1 MRSRRSFGVVFGALL
16 GAVAGLSVEGCGD
29 DPTVIPCHPVQ
40 LPCPDNYVCEEDGAC
55 VPPGGDAGTD
65 AASDGTS
72 SAIGCTGPCIP
83 RRPDGW
89 SEPRAVWIGDPGNA
103 PLFCPENMDMGLR
116 TRAFADLVWEYGTC
130 EPCGCKAP
138 TGTCTKLPESI
149 EVRAA
154 TCGAAGTSSPFGGPD
169 GWDGSCTNAN
179 AIPAGAE
186 CPAGSGK
193 LCAQSIAVSP
203 LGPPVEDGCE
213 PVVIPALEP
222 PHAAKPTMSGPT
234 WTWKTHA
241 ISCYLPTCEDPK
253 EACVRTLAPLPE
265 GFAHCVSLPG
275 VHACPEG
282 WKAKELV
289 AYDDDTAGAIDGRSC
304 TACECGAPI
313 GGGCLAHVR
322 TFEDGACSKL
332 IYDDPISSFSLDA
345 QCTNLALAGLAI
357 GSKEITPPE
366 YIPGACA
373 SSGGEPTGA
382 VVPNPERAVT
392 FCCRAPDA

>member
-1 MRSRRSFGVVFGALL
+1 MRSRRFGVVFGALL
-16 GAVAGLSVEGCGD
+16 GVVAGLSVEGCGD

-83 RRPDGW
+83 RGPDGW
-89 SEPRAVWIGDPGNA
+89 NEPRAVWIGDASKA
-103 PLFCPENMDMGLR
+103 PTFCPENMDLGFR
-116 TRAFADLVWEYGTC
+116 TRAFADLAWEYGTC
-130 EPCGCKAP
+130 EACGCKEP
-138 TGTCTKLPESI
+138 TGTCTTLPESI

-154 TCGAAGTSSPFGGPD
+154 VCNQQGTALPFGGPAE
-169 GWDGSCTNAN
+169 WDGSCTSTN

-213 PVVIPALEP
+213 PVVIPAEKP
-222 PHAAKPTMSGPT
+222 PHVGVPSMSGPT

-253 EACVRTLAPLPE
+253 EACVRTLAPLPN
-265 GFAHCVSLPG
+265 GFAHCVSLAG
-275 VHACPEG
+275 IHACPAP
-282 WKAKELV
+282 WNAKELV
-289 AYDDDTAGAIDGRSC
+289 AYDDDTAGATDGRAC
-304 TACECGAPI
+304 TACECGSPV
-313 GGGCLAHVR
+313 GGGCLTHVR

-332 IYDDPISSFSLDA
+332 IYDDPISSFSLDE
-345 QCTNLALAGLAI
+345 QCTNVSLPGIAI

-373 SSGGEPTGA
+373 PSGGEPTGA

-392 FCCRAPDA
+392 FCCRAPDS